1 MTRVYQ
7 CMALTAGYAVHSS
20 LSETL
25 HMVVAVPFLWGV
37 PPEHENLRW
46 AFSNL
51 CWLKLAPPSA

>member
-1 MTRVYQ
+1 MHQMKHPYLHCV
-7 CMALTAGYAVHSS
+7 ALTAVYAVHSS

-46 AFSNL
+46 AVPNL
-51 CWLKLAPPSA
+51 C